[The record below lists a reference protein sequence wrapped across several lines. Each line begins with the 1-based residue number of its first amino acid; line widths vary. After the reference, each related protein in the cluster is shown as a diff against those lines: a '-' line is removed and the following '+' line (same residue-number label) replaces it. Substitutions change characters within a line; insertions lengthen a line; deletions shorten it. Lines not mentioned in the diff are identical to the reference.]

1 MGKAV
6 ERGGS
11 RVEEKKR
18 LVQLDILRCMAT
30 CLVVLLHVISPYL
43 NDSAHYGERLWTVCN
58 LLSFLCQAG
67 VPLFFMLSGCLLL
80 EDEGTLNCTQF
91 YKKRLRRLLLPFLC
105 WQVLYYIE
113 GCLADGAAP
122 SLLQFVR
129 DLAFRG
135 SKYHLWFFYQ
145 IMAIYLLL
153 PFLKRITDAI
163 GRRQLL
169 WLIFIIILP
178 TTLLRFINVVQSVVW
193 ISPFSALMENYIAFF
208 LLGLYLRRYPPGRPV
223 RWGVCAAALVFVRIG
238 LWGNRFFS
246 TADKL
251 NLIFNE
257 GYALP
262 QYLTAAALFLLVG
275 ELCRR
280 HPPGE
285 GTAHRAEIL
294 SGLSFGVYLA
304 HPMALDALHF
314 ALGRLGVVLPVPMAW
329 AVSFLFASFATTLG
343 VWVLKKLPLLRHMV

>member
-1 MGKAV
+1 M
-6 ERGGS
+6 
-11 RVEEKKR
+11 EEKKR

-163 GRRQLL
+163 GQRQLL

-208 LLGLYLRRYPPGRPV
+208 LLGLYLRRYPPGRSV